1 MSTSEFFEDN
11 KIARARRGSA
21 ICCWKLKNFFFLQA
35 LIMPNCKRN
44 TGYLSKWKTTLK
56 VKTKFWKRTGAISNL
71 HSCYN
76 FALGIIWECTCGASG
91 SEQSMQEKNKS
102 EIVLTLKLL
111 KNLSNSNESN
121 HITGKWKQETI
132 SYTQPSVMEQFITME
147 T

>member
-1 MSTSEFFEDN
+1 MFQFFTHVSVGNNMISSAIWNKWARVNFSKTTKSHEPVGEVQFVVENWKIFFE
-11 KIARARRGSA
+11 K
-21 ICCWKLKNFFFLQA
+21 
-35 LIMPNCKRN
+35 
-44 TGYLSKWKTTLK
+44 LK

-121 HITGKWKQETI
+121 QITSLENGNRRPLATHNHLLW
-132 SYTQPSVMEQFITME
+132 SSL
-147 T
+147 

>member
-1 MSTSEFFEDN
+1 MISSAIWNKWARVNFSKTTKSHEPVGEVQFVVENWKIFFE
-11 KIARARRGSA
+11 K
-21 ICCWKLKNFFFLQA
+21 
-35 LIMPNCKRN
+35 
-44 TGYLSKWKTTLK
+44 LK